1 MIDHSELVAL
11 AQRSGVKVETI
22 VKRHKK
28 TAIPGIMIIDN
39 RYRVMEGTRY
49 PYSMSGKKIKA
60 SSEKKRFYLFEAISL
75 HRYIDAEMLG
85 VEQREFDRY
94 IEEFLQKRLIQRMNW
109 ENQYGANGYIT
120 TPRGDQVFTVDKNEQ
135 MLELARIMGTAVG
148 TAIGTAAGA
157 IQNA

>member
-60 SSEKKRFYLFEAISL
+60 SSEKNDSICLKRFRCIDILMLKCWEWSKESL
-75 HRYIDAEMLG
+75 IDILKS
-85 VEQREFDRY
+85 F
-94 IEEFLQKRLIQRMNW
+94 FKR
-109 ENQYGANGYIT
+109 
-120 TPRGDQVFTVDKNEQ
+120 D
-135 MLELARIMGTAVG
+135 
-148 TAIGTAAGA
+148 
-157 IQNA
+157 